1 MTSAYQDLCD
11 YLAIDA
17 KKCPLNEFFTDLKSF
32 CTVFINCLQENR
44 LWHEQEEKNKRTQ
57 INKQL
62 VEDLRRKQ
70 RAESKVEPKPFFK
83 PSKFILE
90 HCFASLIEYLSLID
104 DEDTDV
110 VSNLM
115 SVLKDANVSA
125 QPRRIRR
132 AAPGKFI
139 RNSSPQF
146 SLLPLSVMHTFFD
159 HPHPFRC
166 CRIRWSHI
174 RTEYSSKTSISST

>member
-1 MTSAYQDLCD
+1 MTNAYQDLCD
-11 YLAIDA
+11 YLSIDA

-32 CTVFINCLQENR
+32 CTVFINCYQENR

-57 INKQL
+57 MNKQL
-62 VEDLRRKQ
+62 VEDLRKKQ
-70 RAESKVEPKPFFK
+70 RAEPKVEAKPFFK
-83 PSKFILE
+83 PSKSILE
-90 HCFASLIEYLSLID
+90 HCFLSLIVYFSLID

-132 AAPGKFI
+132 PAPGKFI
-139 RNSSPQF
+139 R
-146 SLLPLSVMHTFFD
+146 
-159 HPHPFRC
+159 
-166 CRIRWSHI
+166 
-174 RTEYSSKTSISST
+174 ISSSQSSLFPPSLAHIF